1 MRPADDIEK
10 MVRNWNESTSAGMDD
25 RVLADVGRALERS
38 QTQAAPTG
46 PSLRRIIMRSPVTKL
61 AVAAAIVIAASVLLS
76 QFGNSLES
84 VAWADVARRFESVP
98 FFSVT
103 IYVSQGPSAEAHR
116 LDIWKSQD
124 GRIRAQE
131 GNKVVFSDVVN
142 GQRKLVAF
150 DRTTKQPMNAG
161 QMVPIFLDIFSAQ
174 GQFCLDMVIEQLPGE
189 AKNLITLDT
198 AGSAASRETVIFEA
212 KADSTP
218 EHLLIWAL
226 RESKLPVRMRFLDP
240 RNDECGDFL
249 FDYTQKKEPAFF
261 DPQVFQQSA
270 SAN

>member
-1 MRPADDIEK
+1 

-38 QTQAAPTG
+38 QTQAAPAG
-46 PSLRRIIMRSPVTKL
+46 PSLRRIIMKSPITKL
-61 AVAAAIVIAASVLLS
+61 AVAAAIVIAASVLFS
-76 QFGNSLES
+76 QFGNSLEN

-116 LDIWKSQD
+116 LDIWKSHD

-131 GNKVVFSDVVN
+131 GNKVIFSGVVD
-142 GQRKLVAF
+142 GERKLVAF
-150 DRTTKQPMNAG
+150 DRTTKQPVNAG

-174 GQFCLDMVIEQLPGE
+174 GQFSLDMLIEQFPAE
-189 AKNLITLDT
+189 ANKLITLDT
-198 AGSAASRETVIFEA
+198 ASSAASRETVIFEA

-249 FDYTQKKEPAFF
+249 FNYADEKDASFF
-261 DPQVFQQSA
+261 DPEAFKQQTT
-270 SAN
+270 N